1 MTDTE
6 ESYRDESEIFI
17 RTKFVAVCPS
27 GVVRVDVPC
36 CLTTSLAKKI
46 QNRIKET
53 LTQTRTTINTNLH
66 NEKVIK
72 YLNNTIEH
80 MQSILKD
87 VQNNK
92 HHFDVA
98 MTYMEMFEQCS
109 RSSYYIGVKDTYDT
123 LIFTIK
129 NHIVLNQN
137 AINQIEHNSPITDEY
152 YFRLL

>member
-1 MTDTE
+1 MADTE

-17 RTKFVAVCPS
+17 RTKFVAICPS

-46 QNRIKET
+46 RNRIKET
-53 LTQTRTTINTNLH
+53 QTRTNIHTNLH

-87 VQNNK
+87 IQNNK
-92 HHFDVA
+92 YHFDVA
-98 MTYMEMFEQCS
+98 MTYMEMFEQCM
-109 RSSYYIGVKDTYDT
+109 RSSYYIKVKDTYDT
-123 LIFTIK
+123 LISNIEK
-129 NHIVLNQN
+129 HIELNQN

-152 YFRLL
+152 YFMIYY